1 VDHEIISDINIL
13 GEHPINGGGESHIAL
28 HAPMGNSDVRGTL
41 AAKLERKKEL
51 EQEQYKMIVDLY
63 GHYRN
68 GTFLSIDVVNSTK
81 LKEGED
87 SLKVIQTFQ
96 AFHRF
101 VNEHIRRSLTSV
113 FSGDGVMCLF
123 ETPQDAV
130 EVAIS
135 IMRDLRDFNK
145 IDSSLRRYLNIRLG
159 INTGTLLLD
168 SVGDLGRVTERDID
182 VAGHLQKYSRPGELL
197 ISAATWEKL
206 ANKEEFNRRW
216 KNIDNTTVYC
226 YRHNFSVRSE
236 ESGWSRYWSF
246 FQRWGRARG
255 WELPVSL
262 RRRRLA
268 LGVLVLL
275 LMVSGLL
282 LYGQRRSG
290 HLINLA
296 QEGIPVVVDNRIKYV
311 GPSKYLSEAK
321 IKQGISLIPLPDNV
335 FLVIP
340 KEKNTEDNRKNGIF
354 GNTVYQL
361 EKREDGKYY
370 VNNYGMF
377 GVKVEIVDD
386 CLIFLNRKDA
396 ENYVQ
401 GTSDK

>member
-1 VDHEIISDINIL
+1 VDHEIINDINSISDTL
-13 GEHPINGGGESHIAL
+13 IDSGGGSHVARS
-28 HAPMGNSDVRGTL
+28 APMGNSDVRDAL
-41 AAKLERKKEL
+41 AAKLERRKEL

-87 SLKVIQTFQ
+87 SLRVIQTFQ

-101 VNEHIRRSLTSV
+101 INEHTRRSLTSV

-123 ETPQDAV
+123 EKAQDAV
-130 EVAIS
+130 EVAVS
-135 IMRDLRDFNK
+135 IMRDLGDFNK
-145 IDSSLRRYLNIRLG
+145 TDSSLRGDLNIRLG

-168 SVGDLGRVTERDID
+168 SVDDLGRVTERDID

-206 ANKEEFNRRW
+206 TDKEEFVRRW
-216 KNIDNTTVYC
+216 KNIDNTRVYR
-226 YRHNFSVRSE
+226 YRHNFSPRLE
-236 ESGWSRYWSF
+236 EAGWARYWSF
-246 FQRWGRARG
+246 FQRWSRARG
-255 WELPVSL
+255 QELPVSL
-262 RRRRLA
+262 TRRRLA
-268 LGVLVLL
+268 LGGLMLL

-296 QEGIPVVVDNRIKYV
+296 QEHIPVVVDNQIKYV

-370 VNNYGMF
+370 VNNYGMS

-386 CLIFLNRKDA
+386 CLIFLDRKDA
-396 ENYVQ
+396 EKYVQ